1 MKQDDELLE
10 IIPLVLGCN
19 NSANGKEE
27 GVLIE
32 TDVAKEILESLK
44 DNSFSHLMEV
54 TELLLRI
61 LWYITRATYYGH
73 VACFSRFET
82 VSRLYCLSRT
92 IPTYL

>member
-10 IIPLVLGCN
+10 IIPLVLGC

-54 TELLLRI
+54 TELLFTNFVVHYKSNL
-61 LWYITRATYYGH
+61 LLT
-73 VACFSRFET
+73 C
-82 VSRLYCLSRT
+82 
-92 IPTYL
+92 YLI

>member
-61 LWYITRATYYGH
+61 LCGTLQEQLITDMLPDLDD
-73 VACFSRFET
+73 SKQ
-82 VSRLYCLSRT
+82 
-92 IPTYL
+92 YLDCMVCPV

>member
-10 IIPLVLGCN
+10 IIPLVLCC

-32 TDVAKEILESLK
+32 TDVAKDILESLK

-54 TELLLRI
+54 TELRI
-61 LWYITRATYYGH
+61 MDMLPDLDG
-73 VACFSRFET
+73 SKQ
-82 VSRLYCLSRT
+82 
-92 IPTYL
+92 YLDCMVCPV